1 MLRYLSLD
9 INYLF
14 FESPFLGT
22 ENARGQISEHILAQ
36 NGGYCLRAKLCSQL
50 VKSPPNSR
58 LKHMAYQSIFFL
70 TEIRE
75 EQLEVVTPIVEE
87 LGKSNV
93 QD

>member
-1 MLRYLSLD
+1 MEAMVYVQS
-9 INYLF
+9 Y
-14 FESPFLGT
+14 
-22 ENARGQISEHILAQ
+22 
-36 NGGYCLRAKLCSQL
+36 
-50 VKSPPNSR
+50 VKSPRDSR